1 MYISM
6 TYPLPLIYD
15 STFNMPYYVLRIFFI
30 LWRSAPNPL
39 CSNQYIALVMY
50 LDCYKRH
57 SIKQL
62 RSYGNDVPL
71 TLLTQIS
78 SVHIWADTHCLIV
91 GSEVRWVANATVHTW
106 THHCKRKFQNM
117 HAHLFS
123 DTTMYHS
130 SIMLC
135 LASWFTIFVESWV
148 AR

>member
-6 TYPLPLIYD
+6 TYPLALIYG
-15 STFNMPYYVLRIFFI
+15 SIFNMPYYVLRILSI

-91 GSEVRWVANATVHTW
+91 GSEVCWVANATVHTW
-106 THHCKRKFQNM
+106 THHCRKKTSEYACPFIQWHNHVSFQYY
-117 HAHLFS
+117 ALFRQLIHHICRVLS
-123 DTTMYHS
+123 G
-130 SIMLC
+130 
-135 LASWFTIFVESWV
+135 
-148 AR
+148 